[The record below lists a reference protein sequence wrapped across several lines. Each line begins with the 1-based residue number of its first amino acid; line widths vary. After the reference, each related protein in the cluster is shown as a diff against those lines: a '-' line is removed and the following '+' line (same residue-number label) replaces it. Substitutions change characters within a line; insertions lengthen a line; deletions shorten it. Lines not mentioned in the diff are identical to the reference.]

1 MSTYKE
7 KRIKE
12 LKANAKGQ
20 LIGKYSSAIA
30 AALIVT
36 MAEFLVTLIT
46 DYTHTGSVGSY
57 LIRLIISLV
66 VDLLMGILI
75 FGQAHFFLNLLR
87 GKEPLTLGDT
97 FYGFKNSMDK
107 AILVQ
112 LPFTLVS
119 LIGTLPVVLVNLGL
133 INITASGLFPIVL
146 FTYCFSIV
154 ISFITKLFLA
164 MSFYVL
170 NDNPDM
176 SVSEILKKSVDL
188 MAKRKGKLILT
199 YLSFIPITIVGFCA
213 FFVGIFWVMAFRETT
228 LANFYLDAIGEEPV
242 NPSIEKETSTSS
254 DYSI

>member
-1 MSTYKE
+1 MSTYKQ

-12 LKANAKGQ
+12 LKANARGQ

-36 MAEFLVTLIT
+36 IAEFIVTLIT
-46 DYTHTGSVGSY
+46 DYTYTGSVSSY

-87 GKEPLTLGDT
+87 GKEPLTLGDA
-97 FYGFKNSMDK
+97 FYGFTNNMDK

-119 LIGTLPVVLVNLGL
+119 LIGTLPAVLINLGL
-133 INITASGLFPIVL
+133 INVTVSSLAIVMFTYGFGIVL
-146 FTYCFSIV
+146 
-154 ISFITKLFLA
+154 SFITKLFLA

-176 SVSEILKKSVDL
+176 SVPDILKKSVDL

-199 YLSFIPITIVGFCA
+199 YLSFIPITIIGICA

-242 NPSIEKETSTSS
+242 NPSIDKETATSS